1 MNAREQFNA
10 FSTILRKEVRRYLRI
25 WTQTLL
31 PSAITMSLYFVIFG
45 SLIGSRI
52 GDMGGFTYM
61 QFVVPGLIMMAIVTN
76 SYSNVV
82 SSFFGS
88 KFNHSVEE
96 LLVSPTPN
104 YIILMGYVIGGVTRG
119 LLVALVVTL
128 VSLFFTQLHIHSYLV
143 VVVVVLMT
151 STLFALAG
159 FINAVYANSFD
170 DISIIPTFVLTPLIY
185 LGGVFYSMDLLPDF
199 WAAVSKLNPLVYVVN
214 AFRYGVLGVSD
225 VSLPFAF
232 GMIALF
238 TVIAFSYSMHLLN
251 TGKRLRQ

>member
-1 MNAREQFNA
+1 MNLAGQWIA
-10 FSTILRKEVRRYLRI
+10 FMTILRKEIRRYLRI

-52 GDMGGFTYM
+52 GEMGGFTYM

-88 KFNHSVEE
+88 KFNNSVEE
-96 LLVSPTPN
+96 LLVSPVSN
-104 YIILMGYVIGGVTRG
+104 VVILMGYVIGGVTRG
-119 LLVALVVTL
+119 LFVAVVVTV
-128 VSLFFTQLHIHSYLV
+128 VSLFFTRLHIHSYAV
-143 VVVVVLMT
+143 VVLVVLMT

-159 FINAVYANSFD
+159 FINAVFANSFD
-170 DISIIPTFVLTPLIY
+170 DISIVPTFVLTPLIY

-199 WAAVSKLNPLVYVVN
+199 WAAVSRLNPLVYVVN

-225 VSLPFAF
+225 VSLSLAI
-232 GMIALF
+232 GMIGLF
-238 TVIAFSYSMHLLN
+238 TVAAFAYSLHLLN
-251 TGKRLRQ
+251 SGKRLRQ